1 MQFFIVTFD
10 FIEWLFTICF
20 IQYWKVLR
28 MLAKIIWKG
37 FFKGKWEYLKID
49 QIMLIFFKVGLE
61 VRGNK
66 IISMP
71 NIEEVNIGG
80 MYMLCKE

>member
-1 MQFFIVTFD
+1 MILLCVA
-10 FIEWLFTICF
+10 IHYLLYTILKSF
-20 IQYWKVLR
+20 KNASKKLYE
-28 MLAKIIWKG
+28 KG
-37 FFKGKWEYLKID
+37 FLKGKWEYLKID
-49 QIMLIFFKVGLE
+49 QIMLIFFFKVGLE